1 MNIKQYRLDDGS
13 TVTAQELSE
22 ALGISVAGACSR
34 LKRSRDRKKVFEK
47 PQHMRGQ
54 HMRGERTY
62 TRDGIN
68 MTATDICEKVDGLTF
83 ESAGARALKWERGE
97 LSMEQMLLPRGQYR
111 GGKDG
116 RNSWYGGNAEWKSL
130 GSKPRDAAL
139 ENIPG
144 TTRLELKQLR
154 GM

>member
-1 MNIKQYRLDDGS
+1 MSERVYLLDDGS
-13 TVTAQELSE
+13 TVTARELAAE
-22 ALGISVAGACSR
+22 LNIHVASARKR
-34 LKRSRDRKKVFEK
+34 LRNTNVHKKVFEF
-47 PQHMRGQ
+47 PRCR
-54 HMRGERTY
+54 RGERVY
-62 TRDGIN
+62 TRDGISI
-68 MTATDICEKVDGLTF
+68 TATDICLKVDGLTF
-83 ESAGARALKWERGE
+83 PSAGARALKWERGE
-97 LSMEQMLLPRGQYR
+97 LSMEQILLPKGQYR

-116 RNSWYGGNAEWKSL
+116 CNSGDRGNDEWKSL

>member
-1 MNIKQYRLDDGS
+1 MNIEQYRLDDGS
-13 TVTAQELSE
+13 TVTAQELSK
-22 ALGISVAGACSR
+22 ALGISVAGARSR

-47 PQHMRGQ
+47 TR

-97 LSMEQMLLPRGQYR
+97 LSMEQMLLPKGEYR

-116 RNSWYGGNAEWKSL
+116 CNSGDRGNDEWKSL

-154 GM
+154 RV